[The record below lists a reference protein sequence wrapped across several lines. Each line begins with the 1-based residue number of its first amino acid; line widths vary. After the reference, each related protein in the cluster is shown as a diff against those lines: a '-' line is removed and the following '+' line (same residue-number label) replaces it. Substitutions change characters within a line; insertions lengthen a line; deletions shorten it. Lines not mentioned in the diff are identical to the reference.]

1 MNTCVTV
8 PPMVLHLPTKM
19 LFIISF
25 CKSLLVNSNIYIPI
39 KYIGILIF
47 IYRLSVIYQFE
58 KKTGD
63 GYTYTLRIH
72 YRSHACISMYNLS
85 ENRKHALACTF
96 DKFRESLEMALIIIF

>member
-1 MNTCVTV
+1 MNTCVTF

-25 CKSLLVNSNIYIPI
+25 CKSLLVNSNIYTY
-39 KYIGILIF
+39 KVHRYLN

-58 KKTGD
+58 KKKKTE
-63 GYTYTLRIH
+63 TAIRIH

-96 DKFRESLEMALIIIF
+96 DKFRESLEMASIIIF